1 MISIHTYHNSL
12 YGHLILHKILKS
24 NQLQTLQPC
33 WGWTKTIQY
42 ESWLLWIW
50 LRYWNHETMFPYQD
64 KTGCAFCTYHH
75 GQKDISNDHKELST
89 RSEHPSFNHMN
100 AEAEAMPSP
109 ILSMMSDIDLVEV
122 QKSYDVHPPENQDRS
137 HFLLTTTGKPYVHL
151 VILKILKLI
160 ANSKLPPP
168 FT

>member
-1 MISIHTYHNSL
+1 
-12 YGHLILHKILKS
+12 
-24 NQLQTLQPC
+24 
-33 WGWTKTIQY
+33 
-42 ESWLLWIW
+42 
-50 LRYWNHETMFPYQD
+50 
-64 KTGCAFCTYHH
+64 
-75 GQKDISNDHKELST
+75 
-89 RSEHPSFNHMN
+89 MN